1 MRWEAI
7 LKTRLVPPSSLGI
20 YMAFVIRNVSIH
32 PEPCG
37 SLNTLNIPPCPSWR
51 QDGRPLWPALNP
63 LLSLFP
69 SGFLE
74 MVISTLS
81 VHSSR
86 CCRCLEVLRALNG
99 FITIGL
105 LYNLYLS
112 RWIFLGNIFANLPP
126 SSSLMGKLELVERK
140 SWVDRGEVPLGTS
153 CCFVG
158 MENFF
163 YRPMKDYLLR
173 FYCVSHFFLVRVCD
187 MVIIKHFV

>member
-1 MRWEAI
+1 MFRSPQGFEWVYHNWAFI
-7 LKTRLVPPSSLGI
+7 QFIFKSL
-20 YMAFVIRNVSIH
+20 
-32 PEPCG
+32 
-37 SLNTLNIPPCPSWR
+37 
-51 QDGRPLWPALNP
+51 D
-63 LLSLFP
+63 
-69 SGFLE
+69 
-74 MVISTLS
+74 
-81 VHSSR
+81 
-86 CCRCLEVLRALNG
+86 
-99 FITIGL
+99 
-105 LYNLYLS
+105 
-112 RWIFLGNIFANLPP
+112 FLGNIFANLPP